1 MKKILLST
9 IVASSLM
16 FGSGIP
22 VVDIAGNMQSMIQNV
37 KEIATW
43 AEEASRWER
52 EVEHYKNQIQAYAD
66 QLASQT
72 ELRDSVQFAKDID
85 DFYNFSNSSE
95 DFLSLDGGWS
105 SGEKEL
111 YEKYNLFDDCEVD
124 YYDDDEKR
132 ICENKVKRRVQEIAV
147 YQDYTKTLDTIS
159 DNIVELAKKLTNSQD
174 VKESADIQNAI
185 SIQLAQLDLTK
196 TKVEVMN
203 AQNERL
209 DQIEQKQSKQIISA
223 SMREE
228 DALDYD
234 Y

>member
-9 IVASSLM
+9 IVASNLM

-43 AEEASRWER
+43 AEEASRWSE
-52 EVEHYKNQIQAYAD
+52 EVQHYKNQIQAYAD

-72 ELRDSVQFAKDID
+72 EVRDSVQFTKDID

-95 DFLSLDGGWS
+95 DFLSLEGEWS

-124 YYDDDEKR
+124 YYNDDEKR

-159 DNIVELAKKLTNSQD
+159 DNIVELATKLTNSQD

-196 TKVEVMN
+196 TKVELMN

-209 DQIEQKQSKQIISA
+209 DQIEREQKEQLISK
-223 SMREE
+223 SMKA
-228 DALDYD
+228 DDTSIFD
-234 Y
+234 D